1 MHFSFL
7 GGYYL
12 TAQYGRGKNV
22 KKIPYFS
29 KKKVTD
35 AIFIKITIP

>member
-12 TAQYGRGKNV
+12 TAQYSQGKNV

-29 KKKVTD
+29 KKKVMD